1 MSSCPGESVKIYK
14 TVKTDSFLNPA
25 AASLPPHILVL
36 EQSHSNLPQPTGLL
50 SLNWGGGGGGGGE
63 GEGGG
68 TIINSG
74 SLNLLQ

>member
-36 EQSHSNLPQPTGLL
+36 NSLTATCHNSLVSSL
-50 SLNWGGGGGGGGE
+50 STEE
-63 GEGGG
+63 GEEEEEEQEEQ
-68 TIINSG
+68 
-74 SLNLLQ
+74 L